1 MTTMEKLAVIVNDLP
16 ANFYGTVTIGFQN
29 SIPGTVEVKQS
40 YRLETP
46 GPQIS
51 RPTRDAFVRG
61 GGKMPEQHYT
71 VTSWLLTTPLPRDG
85 AKHRGLG
92 AESIAASR
100 VRQWPG

>member
-40 YRLETP
+40 YP
-46 GPQIS
+46 
-51 RPTRDAFVRG
+51 RDAFVRG
-61 GGKMPEQHYT
+61 GRKMPEQHNT
-71 VTSWLLTTPLPRDG
+71 VTSSLLTTPLPRDG

-92 AESIAASR
+92 AESIAASP
-100 VRQWPG
+100 VRQWP